1 LFFISRNKKL
11 HLLFFLIK
19 GSLTIYIKTIAMTSN
34 AIPRK
39 QLFTASCLALL
50 VTSLSFGIR
59 AGILGK
65 LGTDF
70 HLNASE
76 LGTIAATA
84 FWGFP
89 LAIVIGGFIVDI
101 IGMKRLL
108 EMAFIFHLAGII
120 LTITATGYWTLF
132 FSTLL
137 IGIANGTV
145 EAACNP
151 LVASLFTDKKTTKL
165 NHFHLWFPGG
175 IVIGTLIVFGM
186 NHLAAR
192 GILFNTTN
200 VWQYEVATML
210 IPTLIYGYLFF
221 KLKFPVSERV
231 AAGVSNSTMYKSIF
245 TGLFLFMIICMFGTA
260 ITELFTGQWI
270 DVLLKNVTD
279 NALLILTLDTGVM
292 VVGRAFA
299 GPVVKQFSPQGV
311 LLISSILATIGL
323 YLLGH
328 TTGNMIFVGAL
339 VFGMGV
345 CYFWPTMIG
354 FVSENLPKTGAVGMN
369 LMGGAGMF
377 AVSLYMIFMGKHYD
391 AIVAS
396 KLPAGANLQSY
407 IQAPPGSEMANT
419 LFEANK
425 AAGPA
430 IINFTMMIPLCLI
443 VAFAG
448 LNVYMRGR
456 KRPDILAAASAGH

>member
-1 LFFISRNKKL
+1 MNSINRN
-11 HLLFFLIK
+11 
-19 GSLTIYIKTIAMTSN
+19 
-34 AIPRK
+34 
-39 QLFTASCLALL
+39 QLFIGSCLALL

-70 HLNASE
+70 NLSATQ

-89 LAIVIGGFIVDI
+89 LAVIIGGMVVDL

-108 EMAFIFHLAGII
+108 ELAFFFHLAGIL
-120 LTITATGYWTLF
+120 LTIFAGGFWSLF

-151 LVASLFTDKKTTKL
+151 LVTTLYPDNKTTKL

-175 IVIGTLIVFGM
+175 IVIGTLISFYFTKLNIG
-186 NHLAAR
+186 
-192 GILFNTTN
+192 
-200 VWQYEVATML
+200 WQIQVGTML
-210 IPTLIYGYLFF
+210 IPTLIYGFLFL
-221 KLKFPVSERV
+221 KLKFPVTERV
-231 AAGVSNSTMYKSIF
+231 AAGVSTGDMYKSL
-245 TGLFLFMIICMFGTA
+245 GNPLFLFMIICMFGTA

-270 DVLLKNVTD
+270 DVLLRNVTD
-279 NALLILTLDTGVM
+279 NAILILTVTTMVM
-292 VVGRAFA
+292 VIGRGFA
-299 GPVVKQFSPQGV
+299 EPIVHRLSPTGV
-311 LLISSILATIGL
+311 LLISAILAAAGL

-328 TTGNMIFVGAL
+328 SSGNTLFAAAV

-345 CYFWPTMIG
+345 CFFWPTMLG
-354 FVSENLPKTGAVGMN
+354 FVAEYLPKTGAVGLN

-377 AVSLYMIFMGKHYD
+377 AVSVYMMFMGKFYD
-391 AIVAS
+391 EKLIA
-396 KLPAGANLQSY
+396 KLPANSSLADYSAAAADSDMGKALA
-407 IQAPPGSEMANT
+407 QAKVT
-419 LFEANK
+419 
-425 AAGPA
+425 AGPE
-430 IINFTMMIPLCLI
+430 IINATLIIPIILI

-448 LNVYMRGR
+448 LYIYMRG
-456 KRPDILAAASAGH
+456 KSKQSLTTA